1 MWVTTE
7 LSSAFG
13 LPPII
18 IEDDDT
24 DHTPFNGPIVGHKT
38 WPHTEETKKRMSETA
53 KGRDMSKAI
62 EAARIK
68 NTGRPSWNKGLKN
81 PSRWVS
87 GKLYHPEHGVVEFDS
102 ITYFCR
108 EYGLNVSG
116 VSRALSGVRKSYRG
130 WRHAEG
136 Q

>member
-24 DHTPFNGPIVGHKT
+24 DHTPFSGPIVGYKT
-38 WPHTEETKKRMSETA
+38 GPHTEETKKKMSEAA
-53 KGRDMSKAI
+53 KGRDMTKAI

-81 PSRWVS
+81 PSSWVS
-87 GKLYHPEHGVVEFDS
+87 GKLYHPEHGVVEFESVRYFS
-102 ITYFCR
+102 I
-108 EYGLNVSG
+108 EYGLRQASVSRVVSG
-116 VSRALSGVRKSYRG
+116 TRKSYKG
-130 WRHAEG
+130 WRRA
-136 Q
+136 